1 MLDAMRADVC
11 GNETGVPAMSWV
23 EDEKASLVATLR
35 AVAPEADTLCEGWD
49 VRRLLAHLV
58 QREQG
63 PVAMIR
69 DSIANRPPGQE
80 PGLSR
85 LADRAGTPQGYAEL
99 VSRFDAGPP
108 PWAPMGWAGGLINL
122 LEYAIHHED
131 IRRAGP
137 ASAEPRV
144 LPAGQQQAVWKQA
157 GLFARLG
164 FRSAPVGVQLATPA
178 GATRV
183 AKKGPGVT
191 LTGEPVELALYAS
204 GRRAP
209 ARVTVTGAPDA
220 VESFTQWAAA
230 A

>member
-1 MLDAMRADVC
+1 
-11 GNETGVPAMSWV
+11 MSWV
-23 EDEKASLVATLR
+23 ENEKAALVGTLR

-49 VRRLLAHLV
+49 VRQLLAHLV

-69 DSIANRPPGQE
+69 DSIARRPAGLE

-85 LADRAGTPQGYAEL
+85 LADQARTPQGYAAL

-108 PWAPMGWAGGLINL
+108 RWAPMSWASGVVNLI
-122 LEYAIHHED
+122 EYVIHHED
-131 IRRAGP
+131 IRRGGP
-137 ASAEPRV
+137 APAEPRV
-144 LPAGQQQAVWKQA
+144 LPAGQQEAIWKQA

-178 GATRV
+178 GANRV

-230 A
+230 